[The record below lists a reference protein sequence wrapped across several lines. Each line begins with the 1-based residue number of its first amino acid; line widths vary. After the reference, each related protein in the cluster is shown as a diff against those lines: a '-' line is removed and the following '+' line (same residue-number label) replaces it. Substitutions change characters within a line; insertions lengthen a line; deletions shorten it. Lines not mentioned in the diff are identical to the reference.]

1 MRFVKVWDLPTR
13 IFHWVLVASILL
25 AYFTSSG
32 HPRGFL
38 FALHLIGGYSVV
50 LLLVFRL
57 IWGVFGG
64 EHARFASFLRGWA
77 AVKEHAR
84 RLAARAPGRSLGHN
98 AIGGWMIMLVLGTL
112 LAIVTTGLLAQGIT
126 GGAGPLSR
134 VLPAGLVEPVGAVH
148 HWLGTAIL
156 VLAGLH
162 VAGVLAECLL
172 NRENLVRAMITGQKY
187 VAAARDAYAA
197 PRMRAV
203 LLLLLLAF
211 LGGIMVG
218 LTRLPP
224 PVPDAAQVGL
234 ASGPAKLRADAD

>member
-1 MRFVKVWDLPTR
+1 MRSVKVWDLPTR

-64 EHARFASFLRGWA
+64 EHARFASFLRGWT
-77 AVKEHAR
+77 AVKEHAL
-84 RLAARAPGRSLGHN
+84 RLAALAPGRNLGHN
-98 AIGGWMIMLVLGTL
+98 AIGGWMIVLMLGTL

-134 VLPAGLVEPVGAVH
+134 ALPAVLLKPVGAVH
-148 HWLGTAIL
+148 QWLGTAIL

-172 NRENLVRAMITGQKY
+172 SRENLVRAMITGQKY
-187 VAAARDAYAA
+187 VEAARDAYAV

-224 PVPDAAQVGL
+224 PVPDAARVGL
-234 ASGPAKLRADAD
+234 ASEPAKLRADAD

>member
-1 MRFVKVWDLPTR
+1 MRSVKVWDLPTR

-38 FALHLIGGYSVV
+38 FALHVVGGYSVV

-57 IWGVFGG
+57 VWGVFGG
-64 EHARFASFLRGWA
+64 EHAHFASFLRGWT
-77 AVKEHAR
+77 AVKEHAL
-84 RLAARAPGRSLGHN
+84 RLAALAPGRNLGHN
-98 AIGGWMIMLVLGTL
+98 AVGGWMIMLMLGTL
-112 LAIVTTGLLAQGIT
+112 LAIVTTGLLVEGIT
-126 GGAGPLSR
+126 EGAGPLSR

-148 HWLGTAIL
+148 RWLGTAIL

-172 NRENLVRAMITGQKY
+172 NRENLVRAMITGHKN
-187 VAAARDAYAA
+187 VAGARDAYAV
-197 PRMRAV
+197 PRVRAV

-211 LGGIMVG
+211 LGGFMVG
-218 LTRLPP
+218 VTRLPP

-234 ASGPAKLRADAD
+234 ASVPAKLRAAAD